1 MLTRA
6 MNRTAVLALLALT
19 VSAGATTAGGQAAYS
34 TAGEWRQWGGP
45 NRNFISAATGL
56 AERWPDGGPPLL
68 WTRPLGLGHSAIVV
82 DQGTLYTMYRPGPET
97 RRRGSWESREI
108 VIAMDAASG
117 DTLWEHEY
125 PSRPLHFQFGA
136 GPHATPLVVDD
147 LLFTAGTNKQL
158 HAFDK
163 TTGRIV
169 WSHDLVADYG
179 APPTLIRPAVTAGY
193 ACSPIAY
200 KDTII
205 VQVGGTGQAAMA
217 FRQSDG
223 SLVWKSGDFLTAHAA
238 PILIDV
244 DGQTQLVIFG
254 GQTVN
259 GLNPDTGELLWSHP
273 HDTSGDMNNSMPVW
287 GSDNVLFLSSA
298 YNQGSR
304 ALRLTR
310 EEQKTSVEELW
321 FTRRLG
327 LMFANAIRLGDYIY
341 GTDGNFGPAFL
352 TAVDIR
358 TGEAQW
364 RERGFGRS
372 GIVYADGKAIIMD
385 EDGDLVLATLSP
397 EGVSVLA
404 ETRLF
409 DTTSWTV
416 PTLVGTTLYAR
427 DRAKI
432 VALDLGE

>member
-6 MNRTAVLALLALT
+6 MNRAAVLAVLAVA
-19 VSAGATTAGGQAAYS
+19 VSAGATAAGPQASYS

-45 NRNFISAATGL
+45 NRNFMSDATGL
-56 AERWPDGGPPLL
+56 ADAWPQAGPPML
-68 WTRPLGLGHSAIVV
+68 WSRSLGLGHSAIVV
-82 DQGTLYTMYRPGPET
+82 DDGNLYTMYRPGQET
-97 RRRGSWESREI
+97 RRRGNWESRET
-108 VIAMDAASG
+108 VIAMDGASG
-117 DTLWEHEY
+117 ETLWEHEY
-125 PSRPLHFQFGA
+125 SSEPLHFQFGA

-147 LLFTAGTNKQL
+147 ILFTAGTNKQL

-163 TTGRIV
+163 KTGQVV
-169 WSHDLVADYG
+169 WSRDLVRDDG
-179 APPTLIRPAVTAGY
+179 APPTLVRPAVTAGY
-193 ACSPIAY
+193 ACSPLAY

-205 VQVGGTGQAAMA
+205 VQVGGRGQAVMA
-217 FRQSDG
+217 LRQSDG
-223 SLVWKSGDFLTAHAA
+223 SPVWKSGDFLTANSA

-259 GLNPDTGELLWSHP
+259 GLDPDTGEILWSYP
-273 HDTSGDMNNSMPVW
+273 HDTNGDMNNSMPIW
-287 GSDNVLFLSSA
+287 GPDNVLFLSSA
-298 YNQGSR
+298 YDQGSR
-304 ALRLTR
+304 ALHLTR
-310 EEQKTSVEELW
+310 GNEGTTVEELW

-327 LMFANAIRLGDYIY
+327 LMFANGIRLGDHIY

-352 TAVDIR
+352 TAVDIK
-358 TGEAQW
+358 TGESVW

-372 GIVYADGKAIIMD
+372 SMVYADGKAIIMD
-385 EDGDLVLATLSP
+385 EDGDLVLARLSP
-397 EGVSVLA
+397 DGVTVLA

-427 DRAKI
+427 DRSKI
-432 VALDLGE
+432 VALDLGQ